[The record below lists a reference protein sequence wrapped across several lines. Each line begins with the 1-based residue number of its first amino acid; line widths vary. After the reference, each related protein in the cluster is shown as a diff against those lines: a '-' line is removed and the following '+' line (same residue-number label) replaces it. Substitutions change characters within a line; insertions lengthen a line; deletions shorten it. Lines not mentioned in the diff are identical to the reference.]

1 MSPHRIDRPAHTMQY
16 RHLGRSGLRVST
28 LSLGSW
34 VTYHNQ
40 VDTGQAVEMLA
51 AAYDSGVNFFDN
63 AEAYA
68 LGKSEEIMGAA
79 FKKLGWPRLNYIVST
94 KFFWGL
100 DRKGDAVNRR
110 DTLNR
115 KYLMQAIDG
124 SLARFGLDHID
135 LVYCHRPDP
144 STPVEETA
152 RAMNDMIVA
161 GKALYWGTSEWP
173 AEAIQAAWQVADR
186 HGWHK
191 PLMEQPQ
198 YHLFH
203 RKRVEQEYAPLYRD
217 IGLGLTT
224 WSPLASGLLSG
235 KYRGGQI
242 PAGSRGAMENMA
254 FLREGLTHAERN
266 AAVMRL
272 EPIAAEL
279 DGTLAQLAIAWAA
292 KNPQVSTVITGA
304 SNVAQVRSNLGALAL
319 IDKLTPEAMGRIE
332 ALTAAFAD

>member
-1 MSPHRIDRPAHTMQY
+1 MQY
-16 RHLGRSGLRVST
+16 RHLGKSGLRVSA

-34 VTYHNQ
+34 ITYHNQ
-40 VDTGQAVEMLA
+40 VDAKLAAEMLA
-51 AAYDSGVNFFDN
+51 AAFDAGVNFFDN

-79 FKKLGWPRLNYIVST
+79 LRQLGWPRLNYIVST
-94 KFFWGL
+94 KFFWGI
-100 DRKGDAVNRR
+100 DRSVPAERAVNRR

-124 SLARFGLDHID
+124 SLKRLGLEHVD

-144 STPVEETA
+144 TTPVEEAA
-152 RAMNDMIVA
+152 RAMNDIIVA

-173 AEAIQAAWQVADR
+173 AEAIRTAWQLADR

-203 RKRVEQEYAPLYRD
+203 RKRVEVEYAPLYGE

-224 WSPLASGLLSG
+224 WSPLASGLLTG
-235 KYRGGQI
+235 KYRAGI
-242 PAGSRGAMENMA
+242 PAGSRGAMDNMA
-254 FLREGLTHAERN
+254 FMRGNLTDAARN
-266 AAVMRL
+266 AAVARL

-279 DGTLAQLAIAWAA
+279 GGTLAQLAVAWAA
-292 KNPQVSTVITGA
+292 RNEHVSTVITGA
-304 SNVAQVRSNLGALAL
+304 SSREQLASNLGAMAL
-319 IDKLTPEAMGRIE
+319 VERLTPEVLARID
-332 ALTAAFAD
+332 AVTAALAD